1 MRHIRGADAP
11 TDSADIRDAKSTESM
26 GLTAVFLRCGFRGNR
41 PRTPWKSHLRLYG
54 KQLRIFLRNPRQIRT
69 PVRTP
74 KCSDGEKERRKGI
87 EVESECWR
95 RREGERV
102 KQQ

>member
-74 KCSDGEKERRKGI
+74 KCSDAPFKGAEPPVLPFLLI
-87 EVESECWR
+87 SR
-95 RREGERV
+95 FTR
-102 KQQ
+102 